1 MTNSF
6 DVASNTYD
14 NTFTYSKV
22 GMAQR
27 QMVYKHLDVVFKTNK
42 TLKILELNCGTGY
55 DALQFAKKG
64 HHVLATD
71 ISSRMISV
79 CQNKNKL
86 ENLEFKTLDINA
98 ISQTDFSNKFD
109 IIFSNFGGLN
119 CLSPDEMDQFFKNA
133 SQLLSDK
140 GKLILVIMPKHCI
153 WEQLYFSLKKEF
165 KKVKRR
171 QTNHFVRANVDG
183 VAVKTWY
190 YNPDKI
196 ITLSHSGFKVNT
208 IKPIGLTVPPSYLEH
223 SILGSKFCLSIFSVL
238 DTIFTYK
245 RLSKYADHY
254 LMELELK

>member
-14 NTFTYSKV
+14 ITFTYSKV

-27 QMVYKHLDVVFKTNK
+27 QIVYKHLDVVFKTNK

-86 ENLEFKTLDINA
+86 KNLEFKTLDINA

-119 CLSPDEMDQFFKNA
+119 CLSSAEIHQFFKNA

-140 GKLILVIMPKHCI
+140 GKLILVIMPKLCI
-153 WEQLYFSLKKEF
+153 WERLYFSLKNEF
-165 KKVKRR
+165 KKAKRR
-171 QTNHFVRANVDG
+171 QTNDFIQANVNG
-183 VAVKTWY
+183 VKVKTWY
-190 YNPDKI
+190 YNPQDLI
-196 ITLSHSGFKVNT
+196 ALSHSTYNINT
-208 IKPIGLTVPPSYLEH
+208 LKPIGLTVPPSYLEQ
-223 SILGSKFCLSIFSVL
+223 SFLSSKFCLSLFKFL
-238 DTIFTYK
+238 DSIFTHK
-245 RLSKYADHY
+245 RFATYADHF